1 MSVSKSNGS
10 TIKKHT
16 RLMARARIGRKST
29 SAVSAALKL
38 ASTITLRA
46 RISSATRKRVHGEK
60 ITAASRMAI
69 RWSRVAAL
77 AMKRGKSVDFTGY
90 WQTHIES

>member
-10 TIKKHT
+10 TTKKRIHST
-16 RLMARARIGRKST
+16 ARARIGRKST
-29 SAVSAALKL
+29 SAACAALKS

-46 RISSATRKRVHGEK
+46 LISSDTRKSRHGVK

-69 RWSRVAAL
+69 
-77 AMKRGKSVDFTGY
+77 K
-90 WQTHIES
+90 